1 MIILAK
7 AYEGNEK
14 YIFFSY
20 AHRDSATVLP
30 MIEYMQE
37 KGFRIWYDAGI
48 EAGTEWPEYIEEHIE
63 NADKIVICMSPAA
76 LESRNCRN
84 EINYALQLDK
94 EVLVVYL
101 ENTELSKGMNLQL
114 NSVQSL
120 FRTKHASFASFLE
133 ALGEAHLLQSC
144 RAGGV
149 SVSHAERDTVS
160 GVFSDTK
167 VTNVCLIGTN
177 DPDNAWPKGA
187 YTDTVNRDKYSVV
200 FFHMWLSAP
209 IGFDGEC
216 KNRYRIY
223 NKNNSLIFDSEVD
236 IAVQSDY
243 NRFSTGWII
252 KGTDGSFMPSGEYR
266 FECTINDS
274 PTFSY
279 TFHITDNEES
289 ALKKKSFFKRLF
301 G

>member
-48 EAGTEWPEYIEEHIE
+48 EAGTEWPEYIEEHLK
-63 NADKIVICMSPAA
+63 NADRVVVCMSQAA
-76 LESRNCRN
+76 IDSRYCRN
-84 EINYALQLDK
+84 EINYALQLNK

-101 ENTELSKGMNLQL
+101 ENVELAKGMSLQL

-120 FRTKHASFASFLE
+120 FRTNHSTFESFLE
-133 ALGEAHLLQSC
+133 ALAGARLLQSC
-144 RAGGV
+144 RAEGEISYEGPAV
-149 SVSHAERDTVS
+149 IKT
-160 GVFSDTK
+160 FSDTRIR
-167 VTNVCLIGTN
+167 NVLAIGTN
-177 DPDNAWPKGA
+177 DPNDVWPKGS
-187 YTDTVNRDKYSVV
+187 YSDTINRDEHSII
-200 FFHMWLSAP
+200 FFHMWLTQP
-209 IGFDGEC
+209 FNFTGES

-223 NKNNSLIFDSEVD
+223 NSNNNLIFEIESV
-236 IAVQSDY
+236 IAVQPDY
-243 NRFSTGWII
+243 DRLSTGWII
-252 KGTDGSFMPSGEYR
+252 KGNDGSFIPSGEYR
-266 FECTINDS
+266 FECVVNGS
-274 PTFSY
+274 PTFSH
-279 TFHITDNEES
+279 TFHITDNSEI
-289 ALKKKSFFKRLF
+289 APKKKSFFKRLF